1 MRNLYLVIE
10 MTKMY
15 FLVYVVLSKVPSSQ
29 QLKPLEFPVVRAL
42 KVFCYVYEG
51 VFWTP
56 PKL

>member
-1 MRNLYLVIE
+1 

-15 FLVYVVLSKVPSSQ
+15 FLIYVVLSKVPSSQ
-29 QLKPLEFPVVRAL
+29 QLKPLEFPVIRAL
-42 KVFCYVYEG
+42 KVFCYVNEG